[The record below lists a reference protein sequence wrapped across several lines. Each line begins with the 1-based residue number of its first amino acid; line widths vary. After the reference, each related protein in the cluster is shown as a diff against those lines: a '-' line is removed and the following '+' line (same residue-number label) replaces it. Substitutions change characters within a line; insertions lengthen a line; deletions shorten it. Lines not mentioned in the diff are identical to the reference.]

1 MSIHPSSS
9 ALTSVAPVLQAQ
21 VHADE
26 NALDALSAAT
36 GRTSSPS
43 VKKSKKPQI
52 KIKRRPV
59 HGVLLIDKP
68 LGASSNQVLQRV
80 KWLLKAE
87 KAGHTGTL
95 DPLASGVLPICL
107 GAATKFSQ
115 LHLDSN
121 KTYLAIARLG
131 QNTSTADAEGVI
143 TSATDASALD
153 LTAAALLD
161 VQKTFT
167 GQIEQTPPMYSAL
180 KVDGKALYDYA
191 RAGIEL
197 EVKPRE
203 VRIHAIEMT
212 EFKSLED
219 LERLS
224 PLAHWKLAD
233 QDVAALTDE
242 KNLLTEQT
250 THGAQVGTSM
260 KTRALAIKVT
270 CSKGT
275 YIRTLAQDIGKHLGV
290 GAHLVYLRRT
300 ASGDFSID
308 ECMDLEAFELLTQE
322 PRSALTSGSIKPIQC
337 LLSEHEPIVLN
348 EKDCA
353 KFLSGMRRSGEWRD
367 IDRVAVY
374 AQNPTVLLGSAHT
387 KGGELIPDRLLN
399 PLEINSIL
407 ESLL

>member
-1 MSIHPSSS
+1 MRLE
-9 ALTSVAPVLQAQ
+9 AGLQAK
-21 VHADE
+21 
-26 NALDALSAAT
+26 
-36 GRTSSPS
+36 
-43 VKKSKKPQI
+43 KKSKKTQI
-52 KIKRRPV
+52 KVKRRPV

-115 LHLDSN
+115 LHLDSD

-131 QNTSTADAEGVI
+131 QNTTTADAEGEVI
-143 TSATDASALD
+143 SQCDASPLD
-153 LTAAALLD
+153 LSPQALSSVKAA
-161 VQKTFT
+161 FT
-167 GQIEQTPPMYSAL
+167 GEIQQTPPMYSAL

-191 RAGIEL
+191 RAGVEL
-197 EVKPRE
+197 ELQART
-203 VRIHAIEMT
+203 VRIHELQMAELKT
-212 EFKSLED
+212 LED
-219 LERLS
+219 LAPLS
-224 PLAHWKLAD
+224 ALGSWKLSSSEA
-233 QDVAALTDE
+233 QALACPE
-242 KNLLTEQT
+242 EPSAK
-250 THGAQVGTSM
+250 S
-260 KTRALAIKVT
+260 TRALALKVT

-275 YIRTLAQDIGKHLGV
+275 YIRTLAQDIGQHLGV
-290 GAHLVYLRRT
+290 GAHLVYLRRV

-308 ECMDLEAFELLTQE
+308 ECIDLESFEKTFEESGAPKALERLLPT
-322 PRSALTSGSIKPIQC
+322 QC
-337 LLSEHEPIVLN
+337 LLKGYEPIELN
-348 EKDCA
+348 EFESA
-353 KFLSGMRRSGEWRD
+353 KFLSGLRRSGEWSD
-367 IDRVAVY
+367 SERVAVY

>member
-1 MSIHPSSS
+1 MDLPD
-9 ALTSVAPVLQAQ
+9 LNAQ
-21 VHADE
+21 NLNDINL
-26 NALDALSAAT
+26 NATDTPRLDAPACEQVAVRLAQAP
-36 GRTSSPS
+36 R
-43 VKKSKKPQI
+43 KSKKVQV
-52 KIKRRPV
+52 KIKRRSL

-115 LHLDSN
+115 LHLDAN

-131 QNTSTADAEGVI
+131 QNTSTADAEGEI
-143 TSATDASALD
+143 TQTRDASGVD
-153 LTAAALLD
+153 LSAPRLAQ
-161 VQKTFT
+161 VQASFT
-167 GQIEQTPPMYSAL
+167 GPIEQTPPMYSAL

-191 RAGIEL
+191 REGVEIEL
-197 EVKPRE
+197 QPRKIT
-203 VRIHAIEMT
+203 IHALEMA
-212 EFKSLED
+212 EFKSLSD

-224 PLAHWKLAD
+224 SLAHWKLNKAFA
-233 QDVAALTDE
+233 QEAQEVA
-242 KNLLTEQT
+242 
-250 THGAQVGTSM
+250 G
-260 KTRALAIKVT
+260 TRALAFKVQ

-275 YIRTLAQDIGKHLGV
+275 YVRTLAQDIGEHLGV

-300 ASGDFSID
+300 ASGEFGID
-308 ECMDLEAFELLTQE
+308 QCMDMDALEALSQGPQPQE
-322 PRSALTSGSIKPIQC
+322 ALREIWPTEC
-337 LLSEHEPIVLN
+337 LLKGHEPIVLD
-348 EKDCA
+348 ESESA
-353 KFLSGMRRSGEWRD
+353 KFLSGMRRTGPWRD
-367 IDRVAVY
+367 FDRVAVY
-374 AQNPTVLLGSAHT
+374 AQHPSVLLGSAHT

>member
-1 MSIHPSSS
+1 MSDEAS
-9 ALTSVAPVLQAQ
+9 ALQAGGR
-21 VHADE
+21 
-26 NALDALSAAT
+26 LDAKLPPVVLGA
-36 GRTSSPS
+36 
-43 VKKSKKPQI
+43 KKIKKTQI

-80 KWLLKAE
+80 KWLMKAE

-115 LHLDSN
+115 LHLDSD

-131 QNTSTADAEGVI
+131 QNTSTADAEGEVI
-143 TSATDASALD
+143 SQTDASQVDLSTDALKRVKD
-153 LTAAALLD
+153 AFSGD
-161 VQKTFT
+161 IQ
-167 GQIEQTPPMYSAL
+167 QTPPMYSAL

-197 EVKPRE
+197 ELKPRQ
-203 VRIHAIEMT
+203 VRIHDIEMV

-219 LERLS
+219 LSSLS
-224 PLAHWKLAD
+224 PLAHWKLEPSKL
-233 QDVAALTDE
+233 QALTAS
-242 KNLLTEQT
+242 NT
-250 THGAQVGTSM
+250 
-260 KTRALAIKVT
+260 TRALAIKVT

-275 YIRTLAQDIGKHLGV
+275 YIRTLAQDIGQHLGV
-290 GAHLVYLRRT
+290 GAHLVYLRRI

-308 ECMDLEAFELLTQE
+308 ECMDLEAFETRLQE
-322 PRSALTSGSIKPIQC
+322 QGSAQTLSSLKPTQC
-337 LLSEHEPIVLN
+337 LLSGYEPIELN
-348 EKDCA
+348 EFDSA
-353 KFLSGMRRSGEWRD
+353 KFLSGLRRSGDWRD
-367 IDRVAVY
+367 LERVAVF